1 MNIGSSFKAGSKS
14 AELVEPSQG
23 SLDDPTRLAEAA
35 SVRCIAMRQDRLDSS
50 NPQLVFMIFRS
61 ISSVSL
67 HSVWPLAW
75 PSWFSGDRRNGVDQR
90 QEFGDVMSI
99 RRSDR
104 RREWNSLRIGNHVM
118 LAPWFAAIGR
128 VWADFWPPR
137 TARTEALST
146 TARDQSIWSA
156 AWSHDRRTWWSVCQ
170 TPASCQSRSRRQ
182 QVIPL
187 PQPISRGSISQG
199 MPLRR
204 TKRIPVSAARLSRGG
219 LPPNG

>member
-14 AELVEPSQG
+14 AELMEPSQG
-23 SLDDPTRLAEAA
+23 SFDDPSRLAEAA
-35 SVRCIAMRQDRLDSS
+35 SVSRLAMRHDRLDSS
-50 NPQLVFMIFRS
+50 NSQLAFMLFRS
-61 ISSVSL
+61 VSSVSL
-67 HSVWPLAW
+67 HSVWPLTW
-75 PSWFSGDRRNGVDQR
+75 PSGLSGDRRNGVDQR
-90 QEFGDVMSI
+90 QEFGDVMCI

-104 RREWNSLRIGNHVM
+104 RREWNSCSIGNHVM

-128 VWADFWPPR
+128 VWADFCPPS

-156 AWSHDRRTWWSVCQ
+156 AWSQDKRTWWRVCQ

-204 TKRIPVSAARLSRGG
+204 TKRIPVSAARLSTGG